1 MKILFISDN
10 FPPEVNAPA
19 SRTYDHCRRWVEKGA
34 EVTVITCAPNFPQG
48 KVYEGYKNRLHQ
60 SEMVDGIRVIRVWS
74 YMSSNEGFL
83 KRILDYISFSFM
95 AFWVCLFRSCD
106 VIVATSPQFFTTFP
120 AYTLSKLKQRPWV
133 FELRDLWPDTVKAV
147 GAMKDGLFIRVFE
160 RIEIFLYHDA
170 DLIIPVTDR
179 FKENLI
185 SRGIDADKIRVV
197 TNGVLRDKFVP
208 VGKDQQLVK
217 QLGLEDKFVFGY
229 IGTHGMTHGLDFIV
243 ESMAE
248 VESESIHFLFVGA
261 GACKQMIVDLAKNL
275 ELKNVTFLDPVSKDE
290 VVRYV
295 SVIDAAL
302 IPLKDSPVFRTVLPS
317 KIFESAAMKKP
328 ILLGVDG
335 QARQLIEKYQS
346 GLFFQPEN
354 KKAFLDGVERMVTD
368 DKLYAQLQEGGR
380 KLAVDFDRNTLA
392 DVMMTELES
401 LQK

>member
-1 MKILFISDN
+1 
-10 FPPEVNAPA
+10 
-19 SRTYDHCRRWVEKGA
+19 
-34 EVTVITCAPNFPQG
+34 
-48 KVYEGYKNRLHQ
+48 
-60 SEMVDGIRVIRVWS
+60 
-74 YMSSNEGFL
+74 
-83 KRILDYISFSFM
+83 
-95 AFWVCLFRSCD
+95 
-106 VIVATSPQFFTTFP
+106 
-120 AYTLSKLKQRPWV
+120 
-133 FELRDLWPDTVKAV
+133 
-147 GAMKDGLFIRVFE
+147 
-160 RIEIFLYHDA
+160 
-170 DLIIPVTDR
+170 
-179 FKENLI
+179 
-185 SRGIDADKIRVV
+185 
-197 TNGVLRDKFVP
+197 
-208 VGKDQQLVK
+208 
-217 QLGLEDKFVFGY
+217 
-229 IGTHGMTHGLDFIV
+229 MTHGLDFIV